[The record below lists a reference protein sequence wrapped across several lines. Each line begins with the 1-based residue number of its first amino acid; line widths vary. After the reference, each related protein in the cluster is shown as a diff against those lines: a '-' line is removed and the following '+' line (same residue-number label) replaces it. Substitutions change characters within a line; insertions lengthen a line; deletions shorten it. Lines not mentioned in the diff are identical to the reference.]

1 MEVQNRIP
9 KTNPKKKCNFSVFKN
24 AKMYTF
30 VHYFKL
36 QTSISIQ
43 SKDFPKTFTLQSCVL
58 LTFATVPNLLHP

>member
-1 MEVQNRIP
+1 MSR
-9 KTNPKKKCNFSVFKN
+9 KKN
-24 AKMYTF
+24 AKKQFRLFKKTKMYDF

-58 LTFATVPNLLHP
+58 LTFATAPNLLQPLPF

>member
-1 MEVQNRIP
+1 MEVQ
-9 KTNPKKKCNFSVFKN
+9 KKIAKSNSKFTLFKN

-43 SKDFPKTFTLQSCVL
+43 SKDFANVFTLQSCLL
-58 LTFATVPNLLHP
+58 LTLATASNLLQP

>member
-1 MEVQNRIP
+1 MSR
-9 KTNPKKKCNFSVFKN
+9 KKKSQKKSRNFRLFKN

-43 SKDFPKTFTLQSCVL
+43 SKDFANVFRLQSCLL
-58 LTFATVPNLLHP
+58 LTLATASNLLQP

>member
-1 MEVQNRIP
+1 MEAQ
-9 KTNPKKKCNFSVFKN
+9 KKIAKSKSNFRLFKN

-43 SKDFPKTFTLQSCVL
+43 SKDFANVFTLQSCLL
-58 LTFATVPNLLHP
+58 LTLATASNLLQP

>member
-1 MEVQNRIP
+1 MEVQKKIA
-9 KTNPKKKCNFSVFKN
+9 KKKCNFTFFKN

-43 SKDFPKTFTLQSCVL
+43 SKDFANVFTLQSCLL
-58 LTFATVPNLLHP
+58 LTLATASNLLQP